1 MIEPLFL
8 YIASA
13 LVYVLGMFCYFR
25 LAGKYQIIDRPNERS
40 SHLSPTVRGGGIVFV
55 LAILMFTLQ
64 TGADSPFFLLG
75 FFAVSAVSFT
85 DDIRQVAKRWRLGIQ
100 LVSTLMLI
108 YEVTQGGIVWW
119 QWGLFLFLAMS
130 MINFYNF
137 MDGING
143 ITAFYSLILLGTLFF
158 LNQEGVLLVKQELIV
173 LPAIAIVVFS
183 FFNARKRAR
192 CFAGDVG
199 SVSLAFL
206 AVYLLVMLCWQQQ
219 SYLYIWLVGIYGVDA
234 VLTIIQRLFLG
245 QNILQ
250 GHRLHLYQLMAN
262 EGKIPHVSVSL
273 YYALFQLLLNVV
285 LLAYIIPGQF
295 DPVVVNTLM
304 GLFFVIVYVPVK
316 YGFEKKAL
324 KGAKKQ
330 SNHQSVA
337 G

>member
-1 MIEPLFL
+1 MIEPLYL
-8 YIASA
+8 YIAST
-13 LVYVLGMFCYFR
+13 LVYVLGMFYYFR
-25 LAGKYQIIDRPNERS
+25 MAGKYRIIDRPNERS

-55 LAILMFTLQ
+55 LAILIFTLQ
-64 TGADSPFFLLG
+64 TGAEAPFFLLG

-100 LVSTLMLI
+100 LISTLLLI
-108 YEVTQGGIVWW
+108 YEVTQGGVEWW
-119 QWGLFLFLAMS
+119 QWGVFLILSMS

-143 ITAFYSLILLGTLFF
+143 ITAFYSLVLLGTLFF
-158 LNQEGVLLVKQELIV
+158 LNQEGVLLVRQELIV

-206 AVYLLVMLCWQQQ
+206 AVYLLVLLCWQQQ

-245 QNILQ
+245 HNILQ

-273 YYALFQLLLNVV
+273 FYALIQLLLNIF
-285 LLAYIIPGQF
+285 LLAYVIPGQF
-295 DPVVVNTLM
+295 DPVVVNALLA
-304 GLFFVIVYVPVK
+304 LFFVSVYVPVK
-316 YGFEKKAL
+316 YGFGKIANRSTKKHN
-324 KGAKKQ
+324 K
-330 SNHQSVA
+330 HQSVA